1 MPQAIKMRRSRM
13 ALLSSLEPIAVLTIP
28 DNLVEKP
35 SLCHPIVSLAQAG
48 SYPKKQTLRIA
59 VIF

>member
-1 MPQAIKMRRSRM
+1 MRRSRM
-13 ALLSSLEPIAVLTIP
+13 ALLSSLESIAVLTIP
-28 DNLVEKP
+28 DNLVEK
-35 SLCHPIVSLAQAG
+35 SSMCHPIVSLAQAG